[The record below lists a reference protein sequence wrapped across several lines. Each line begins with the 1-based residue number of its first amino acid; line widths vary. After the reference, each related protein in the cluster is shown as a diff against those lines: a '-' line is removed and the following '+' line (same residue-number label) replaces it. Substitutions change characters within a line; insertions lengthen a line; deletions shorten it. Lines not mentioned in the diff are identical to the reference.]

1 MRDRYQKLQQVYI
14 MFIFSNL
21 RRYCGTSFI
30 AEKMS
35 WERSSGGFSF
45 DLRVIAGGEGDVGA
59 RSAEHAVDFSMR
71 RFDAVIGNGSNDD

>member
-1 MRDRYQKLQQVYI
+1 

-59 RSAEHAVDFSMR
+59 RSAEHAVYGAFTLLALPGAIHIRVFLIIDLLP
-71 RFDAVIGNGSNDD
+71 IGIGP